1 MMGQNLAESLGAFRN
16 QVTDS
21 FVPLE
26 VTREYR
32 DRGAAFGACM
42 TSITADGIAFTEV
55 DAAPHIVERTEA
67 TIAAG
72 GSGYYKLSLMLAGT
86 GHLVQDGR
94 ELLLR
99 PGDLAIYDTSRP
111 YTLGFDQEFR
121 SLIVMF
127 SKDRLDLPVPLT
139 EQLSAAS
146 LSHEHGGLA
155 PVIAGFLSQFPA
167 QLDPLTTGV
176 RTKLAH
182 TSLDLISTLCAEV
195 LDASAAQRDPH
206 QLLLQRIYAYI
217 EEHLGSP
224 ELSPG
229 SIAAAH
235 FISKRH
241 LHVLFREAGTTVSSL
256 IRERRLERSRADL
269 LDPALHGRTAAAIAA
284 RWGFSDAAHFSRV
297 FKATYGVSPSELRT
311 A

>member
-1 MMGQNLAESLGAFRN
+1 MMGQNLAESLGAFRGL
-16 QVTDS
+16 VTDS

-26 VTREYR
+26 VTREHR

-42 TSITADGIAFTEV
+42 TSIAADGVTFTEV
-55 DAAPHIVERTEA
+55 DAAPHIVERTAA
-67 TIAAG
+67 TITAG

-111 YTLGFDQEFR
+111 YTLVFDEDFR

-127 SKDRLDLPVPLT
+127 SKDRLDLPISHT

-155 PVIAGFLSQFPA
+155 RVIAGFLSQVPA
-167 QLDPLTTGV
+167 QLDPLTEGV
-176 RTKLAH
+176 RTRLVH
-182 TSLDLISTLCAEV
+182 TSLDLISTLCADV

-206 QLLLQRIYAYI
+206 QLLLQRIYAHI
-217 EEHLGSP
+217 DDHLGAP
-224 ELSPG
+224 DLSPG
-229 SIAAAH
+229 SIADAH

-241 LHVLFREAGTTVSSL
+241 LHALFREAGTTVSSR
-256 IRERRLERSRADL
+256 IRERRLKRSRADL
-269 LDPALHGRTAAAIAA
+269 LDPALKGRTAAAIAA
-284 RWGFSDAAHFSRV
+284 RWGFSDAAHFSRA
-297 FKATYGVSPSELRT
+297 FKAAYGASPSKLRVY
-311 A
+311 